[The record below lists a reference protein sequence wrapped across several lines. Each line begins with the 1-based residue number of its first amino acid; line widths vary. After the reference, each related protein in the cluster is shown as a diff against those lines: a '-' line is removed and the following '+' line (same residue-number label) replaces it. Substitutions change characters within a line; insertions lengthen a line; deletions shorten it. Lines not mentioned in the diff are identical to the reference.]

1 MIVCGFI
8 SFPTILLKT
17 MEHTL
22 TTSPAKPRVAYLLP
36 DAGIGLWDSRKG
48 SSIHARSMI
57 RAFMAEGCDV
67 DVYVMRE
74 GKAKGVRPFKAET
87 VRQSRLTRWWL
98 GRFVNGRTPANWVT
112 AVGWLLWH
120 RDFWRHIKRRCLRR
134 PPDLIYARS
143 SWFAW
148 PITRLKR
155 LLRIPLFVE
164 VNALFTIEKADRGE
178 MAFAGLT
185 RRIERNMMAA
195 ADRIL
200 PVSAEIKAQI
210 ATLGID
216 PEKIVVTPN
225 AVDTDLFRPASTPPT
240 GFKIGAVNS
249 MRGYHGMETL
259 LRAAAIAREK
269 IPGLKLLLIGGGPLL
284 DEVKSLAGSLGVA
297 DIAEFTGV
305 IDHQDVPRRLAE
317 CSVCAA
323 PYEGDVNQYNCPM
336 KLFEYLAMKIP
347 VVASRWGDIPN
358 ILADGETALLHRPA
372 DPASLAEALVA
383 VHDDPQA
390 AARRAESGLG
400 LVQHHTWRATARRV
414 LEWSRELR

>member
-1 MIVCGFI
+1 MAD
-8 SFPTILLKT
+8 P
-17 MEHTL
+17 L
-22 TTSPAKPRVAYLLP
+22 TSSPQKPRVAYLLP

-57 RAFMAEGCDV
+57 AAFIAEGCDV

-74 GKAKGVRPFKAET
+74 GKSKGSRPFKAEA

-98 GRFVNGRTPANWVT
+98 SRFVNGRTPANWVT

-120 RDFWRHIKRRCLRR
+120 RDFYRHIKKRCLRR
-134 PPDLIYARS
+134 RPDLIYARS

-148 PITRLKR
+148 PVTRLKR
-155 LLRIPLFVE
+155 LFGVPLFVE
-164 VNALFTIEKADRGE
+164 VNALFTIEKAARGE
-178 MAFAGLT
+178 MALPGLT
-185 RRIERNMMAA
+185 RRIEREMMEV

-200 PVSAEIKAQI
+200 PVSAEIKTQI

-225 AVDTDLFRPASTPPT
+225 AVDTELFRPAATPPA
-240 GFKIGAVNS
+240 GFKVGAVNS

-269 IPGLKLLLIGGGPLL
+269 IPDLKLLLIGGGPLL
-284 DEVKSLAGSLGVA
+284 EEVKARATSLGVA

-317 CSVCAA
+317 CAVCAA
-323 PYEGDVNQYNCPM
+323 PYEGEVNQYNCPM
-336 KLFEYLAMKIP
+336 KLYEYMAMKIP

-358 ILADGETALLHRPA
+358 ILEDGRTALLHNPA
-372 DPASLAEALVA
+372 EPASLAEALAA
-383 VHDDPQA
+383 VHDDREA
-390 AARRAESGLG
+390 AVRRAEAAFE
-400 LVQHHTWRATARRV
+400 LVQSHTWRATARRV
-414 LEWSRELR
+414 LEWSRNSR